1 MLILAAAIDQA
12 GPDASGEKIKQALE
26 SLAKPVEGVIAVYN
40 KPFSAEDHEATEP
53 AHVVFGEVKSGQVV
67 FANESDKGKVGR

>member
-1 MLILAAAIDQA
+1 
-12 GPDASGEKIKQALE
+12 
-26 SLAKPVEGVIAVYN
+26 VEGVIAVYS

-67 FANESDKGKVGR
+67 FAKESDKGNVGR